1 MFYITTVNLFLT
13 RRGKFYFVL
22 ADSTP
27 TTDHVAFCATLKHII
42 SNLGTHQTI
51 EYDKVIT
58 NVGHGY
64 DARHGHFIS
73 PKRGIYL
80 LSVTAHSENNA
91 QQKLALDL
99 VVNGNI
105 IFQLVPDGSGG
116 SESNMSQVFPIVLEQ
131 GDMVWVRTKTGFDGK
146 YLSGSTEWTMNTFSG
161 VLLSAL

>member
-1 MFYITTVNLFLT
+1 MV
-13 RRGKFYFVL
+13 YFIKPFIVL
-22 ADSTP
+22 ADSSP
-27 TTDHVAFCATLKHII
+27 TTDHVAFCTTLTHTIP
-42 SNLGTHQTI
+42 NMGTHQTI

-80 LSVTAHSENNA
+80 LSVTAHSENSA

-131 GDMVWVRTKTGFDGK
+131 GDMVWVRTKTGWDGK
-146 YLSGSTEWTMNTFSG
+146 YLYGSTTWTMNSFSG